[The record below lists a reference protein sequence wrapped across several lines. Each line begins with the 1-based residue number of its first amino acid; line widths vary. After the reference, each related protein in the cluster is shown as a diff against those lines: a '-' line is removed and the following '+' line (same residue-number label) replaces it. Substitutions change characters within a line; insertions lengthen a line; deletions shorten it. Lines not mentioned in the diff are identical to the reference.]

1 LSPLGAATLADWI
14 ARIAAPVAI
23 LDPDGVC
30 CLATNAAGR
39 RLLAIADATDPPW
52 RLDTLVGAAAAGS
65 LPIHLRAEPVGGPDD
80 WLALRCETAAGARQI
95 AVSLK
100 RAGDA
105 WVATLEDRTPIARA
119 GGEEPSWRENLA
131 AIANWLPVGIEI
143 YDGRFNELFANT
155 QSHRVFDY
163 GEHYF
168 GSHDDWW
175 DLGFPDEATRAAAW
189 QEWLDKVAEAR
200 RNPGTVQESEWSVR
214 CSDGLDRTML
224 FRYLF
229 LGDDY
234 VVTFWDV
241 TEQRQLEAE
250 LRRLA
255 GTDALT
261 GLLNRRAFLERAAQL
276 SKRAEEPPALLMLDL
291 DHFKSVNDRFGHAV
305 GDRAL
310 QVVAERWRRLLRD
323 SDVIARVG
331 GEEFAVLLPGTAQAT
346 AAAVAERLREALG
359 DTPLAIGGRSL
370 PLTASIGA
378 AVVEPADHDFDAVL
392 QRADRALYAAKSAG
406 RNQVVFSVAPA

>member
-1 LSPLGAATLADWI
+1 MSPPEAAKLPGWI

-23 LDPDGVC
+23 FDPDGAY

-39 RLLAIADATDPPW
+39 RLLALADAAAPPW
-52 RLDTLVGAAAAGS
+52 RLDALVGAPAAES
-65 LPIHLRAEPVGGPDD
+65 LAIHLRAEPVGGPDD

-100 RAGDA
+100 RAGA
-105 WVATLEDRTPIARA
+105 VWVATLEDRTPVARA
-119 GGEEPSWRENLA
+119 TGEEPSWRDNLA

-163 GEHYF
+163 GERYF

-175 DLGFPDEATRAAAW
+175 DLGFPDPATRAATW
-189 QEWLDKVAEAR
+189 QEWLEKVGEAR
-200 RNPGTVQESEWSVR
+200 RHPGRVQESEWSVR

-261 GLLNRRAFLERAAQL
+261 GLLNRRAFLERAAEVP
-276 SKRAEEPPALLMLDL
+276 KRTTEPPALLMLDL
-291 DHFKSVNDRFGHAV
+291 DHFKAVNDRFGHAV

-310 QVVAERWRRLLRD
+310 QAVAERWRRLLRD

-331 GEEFAVLLPGTAQAT
+331 GEEFAVLLPGTGQAT
-346 AAAVAERLREALG
+346 AAAVAERLREAVG
-359 DTPLAIGGRSL
+359 DTPLAIGGHSL
-370 PLTASIGA
+370 ALTASIGA
-378 AVVEPADHDFDAVL
+378 AVAEPADHDFDAVL
-392 QRADRALYAAKSAG
+392 QRADRALYAAKAGG
-406 RNQVVFSVAPA
+406 RNRVVFAGGPG